1 MKKTE
6 LNLQITSILERNKIE
21 LSSELAKELLS
32 LVAVKTKSSSPK
44 VDNPPLV
51 GDRYYSELEHSISDI
66 TDLYCNWFKEY
77 RPVSEFNK
85 STKSKTGYHY
95 ECKEAEK
102 HWKQYAKDIAQCKE
116 DITLEKN
123 AVLDGVKTI
132 EEAKAE
138 ISQLEAQ
145 LSQLESDRLN
155 KINHPLL
162 AESLGVQE
170 EQEVQETKKKSKKSN
185 KEA

>member
-6 LNLQITSILERNKIE
+6 LNSQITSILERNKIE

-32 LVAVKTKSSSPK
+32 LVEIKTKSSKSIKEENLPK
-44 VDNPPLV
+44 YDENNN
-51 GDRYYSELEHSISDI
+51 I

-85 STKSKTGYHY
+85 SSKSKTGYHY
-95 ECKEAEK
+95 ESKEAEK
-102 HWKQYAKDIAQCKE
+102 HWKQYAKDIAQVKE

-132 EEAKAE
+132 DEAKAE
-138 ISQLEAQ
+138 IAHLETY
-145 LSQLESDRLN
+145 LKQLESDRLN
-155 KINHPLL
+155 KVNHPLL
-162 AESLGVQE
+162 AESL
-170 EQEVQETKKKSKKSN
+170 EVPEVKEVPKKSKKGN

>member
-32 LVAVKTKSSSPK
+32 LVAVKEKSNKSSKEENLPK
-44 VDNPPLV
+44 YDEDNNIV
-51 GDRYYSELEHSISDI
+51 E
-66 TDLYCNWFKEY
+66 LYCNWFKEY

-155 KINHPLL
+155 KVNHPLL
-162 AESLGVQE
+162 VESLGVQE
-170 EQEVQETKKKSKKSN
+170 EQETKKKSKKVN

>member
-6 LNLQITSILERNKIE
+6 LNSQIISILERNKIE

-32 LVAVKTKSSSPK
+32 LVEIKTKSSKEENLPK
-44 VDNPPLV
+44 YDENNN
-51 GDRYYSELEHSISDI
+51 I

-95 ECKEAEK
+95 ESKEAEK
-102 HWKQYAKDIAQCKE
+102 HWKQYTKDIAQVKE

-138 ISQLEAQ
+138 ISLLEAQ

-162 AESLGVQE
+162 IESLEIQE
-170 EQEVQETKKKSKKSN
+170 SLEVPEVKETPKKSKKNN

>member
-6 LNLQITSILERNKIE
+6 LNSQITSILERNKIE

-32 LVAVKTKSSSPK
+32 LVAVKTKSSNSNKEENLPK
-44 VDNPPLV
+44 YDENNN
-51 GDRYYSELEHSISDI
+51 I

-95 ECKEAEK
+95 ESKEAEK

-162 AESLGVQE
+162 VESLGVQE
-170 EQEVQETKKKSKKSN
+170 EQETPKEEQESKKKSKKSN